1 MNLPLIHQSFFLVDF
16 EHFLSL
22 LHLESEKHSNSPNH
36 QVIHEI
42 LFKYHVVV
50 ALLHNHVTYKD
61 SLKVL
66 DSCALVSR
74 QSVHC
79 KPLNILEGKEPE

>member
-1 MNLPLIHQSFFLVDF
+1 MNLPLIHQSLCLVDF
-16 EHFLSL
+16 EHFLTS
-22 LHLESEKHSNSPNH
+22 LHLGSEKHSNSLNH
-36 QVIHEI
+36 QVVHEI

-50 ALLHNHVTYKD
+50 ALLHNYITCKD

-66 DSCALVSR
+66 DSYALVSR